1 MTSDPTAGA
10 PGAGG
15 TDAKVV
21 DALKRL
27 TVDLRRT
34 RQRLR
39 AAEDAAREPIAIVGM
54 ACRYPGG
61 VGSPEELWRLVEDE
75 RDVIA
80 PLPEDRGWDEEL
92 YDPDPARTG
101 KVYVSEGGFLADPAA
116 FDAPF
121 FAMSGREALAT
132 DPQQRLLLETSWEA
146 VERAGI
152 DPVTLRGS
160 RTGVF
165 AGVIYQ
171 DYAARLRN
179 APGEFEG
186 YLGNGSTGSVASG
199 RVAYALGLE
208 GPAVSLDTAC
218 SSSLVALHQAVQAL
232 RSGDCTMALAGG
244 VTVMASPLALVEF
257 SRQRGLAADARCKA
271 FAAEADG
278 TALGEGVGM
287 LLLERLSDA
296 RRHGRR
302 VLAVVR
308 GSAVNQDGASS
319 GLTAPSGAAQ
329 RRVIG
334 QALAAAGLSATDVD
348 AVEAHGTGTELG
360 DPIEAQA
367 LIDTYGQG
375 RPAERP
381 LWIGSV
387 KSNIGHAQA
396 AAGVAGVIKMVQ
408 AMAHGVLPRTLHV
421 EAPNPHVEW
430 DAGAVDVLVARRAW
444 PDTDRPRRAGV
455 SSFGVSGT
463 NAHVVL
469 EQPAPPPEETRVP
482 GSRAGVTVPWVLA
495 GRTPEALRA
504 QAARLAEH
512 LAGRPGTAP
521 DAVGAALAYGRSVFE
536 HRAVVLGTEMDE
548 LLPAL
553 DALAAGR
560 SAAGL
565 VHGSVDG
572 EARPV
577 LVLSEQAL
585 AAGLGWVGPLA
596 RAFPVFARRL
606 AECAEALAA
615 VEALPPRTA
624 GVERSEGVGALPGG
638 EDEPVTRWAVL
649 VALAGLWE
657 ALGVRAAAV
666 VGVAGRREAG
676 PDGAGNGAGGGLD
689 VAEIAAACVAGALSL
704 KEGARAVAHGGA
716 APDPSTARVPLRR
729 ATLEPDDLERVAA
742 ALAERGHGLFVEVGV
757 AGEVGA
763 RLTEALDGT
772 PGRLVPSP
780 VTGTGTDGGDGG
792 ADALLRTLAELHVS
806 AVTVR
811 WRAVFPEPGSD
822 GPAPVDLPTY
832 PFQRRRYWLADGPP
846 PVDATAAGLVP
857 AAHPLLGAAVDLP
870 DGDGVL
876 FTGRLSTAEHPWL
889 ADHTVGGRIVVPG
902 TALVELARWAG
913 AATGCVRV
921 AELTLHAPVEL
932 TVPGSGAPAE
942 PGRPAERA
950 LRLHLAAP
958 GPDGR
963 RRLVLSTRPGAG
975 HDWTRHVT
983 GTVERTDAG
992 GATAGPEGLRGGPDL
1007 VTWPPPG
1014 ATAVPVE
1021 GFHSHA
1027 AAQGIAYGPS
1037 FQGLRRVWRRDAEVF
1052 AEVTPPG
1059 GLQSE
1064 AGRYGLHPALLDAAL
1079 QAWPVAHPQAL
1090 AERWVPAAWHGV
1102 TAGPAGAGALRVRL
1116 APAEGRAPDS
1126 GQAVSVWAADAAGVP
1141 VLSVSSLL
1149 SRPAEPGA
1157 GTRAGAEPDGL
1168 LRPRWTRC
1176 AAPDAAP
1183 EGTAD
1188 DGGPLAVIGGGDV
1201 LPWADGPRYPDLPAL
1216 VAAVADGTP
1225 APEVV
1230 LLPLDHA
1237 TKPGGAL
1244 GADPR
1249 KVPASVRA
1257 AAAGLLDVL
1266 RAWLA
1271 APGLTGSRLVAVWT
1285 GVPGADG
1292 RPEEDAAAADGSPTG
1307 LVTAALRG
1315 LVRSARTEHP
1325 RRFGLLAVPAGPAG
1339 PADSAPDPGVLAQ
1352 AVRAVR
1358 EEPEVAIGGDTLWVP
1373 RLSTAPPAPGSD
1385 TGDLR
1390 EPDPEG
1396 TVLVTGGTGAL
1407 GAQVARRLATGG
1419 ARHLLLVSRRGEQAP
1434 GAADL
1439 AQELAA
1445 AGARVTVAA
1454 CDVGDRSALAAVLA
1468 AVPPAHPLTAVVHA
1482 AGVTDDATL
1491 GNQSEGHLATAF
1503 APKVDAAWHL
1513 HELTKDTDLTQF
1525 VLFSSASGAF
1535 GGAGQANYAAANA
1548 FLDALARL
1556 RHAQGLPA
1564 LSLAWGPWD
1573 ESSALTAALGSAD
1586 RERFARSGIRTLATE
1601 DALGLFDAARATTG
1615 APVLVPLRLDPER
1628 LGDARDAERLPA
1640 LLRGPA
1646 AADPQTPSTE
1656 RPGPTAATPEPPTT
1670 DPQPAEGEP
1679 HVRRLK
1685 AMAEPERRRALLALV
1700 LSHTA
1705 VVLGDVTAQEISP
1718 HQGLT
1723 DLGFDSLSGLTLQER
1738 LFEATGVELP
1748 SSLIYD
1754 HPNASA
1760 IADHL
1765 CAELAEAG
1773 PAAPDLAPA
1782 LAELD
1787 RVETFLATF
1796 ADEADAA
1803 ARETVAR
1810 RLRDLVSR
1818 WPGEAPSPAP
1828 TGPRTAPEPDASGTP
1843 DLAEASDDELL
1854 AVLKQMRSADGGPST
1869 SRQHG

>member
-10 PGAGG
+10 PGTSG

-39 AAEDAAREPIAIVGM
+39 EAEDAAREPVAIVGM

-61 VGSPEELWRLVEDE
+61 VGSPEELWRLVEEE

-80 PLPEDRGWDEEL
+80 PLPDDRGWDEEL

-101 KVYVSEGGFLADPAA
+101 KVYVTEGGFLADPAA

-152 DPVTLRGS
+152 DPTTLRGS

-271 FAAEADG
+271 FAAGADG

-334 QALAAAGLSATDVD
+334 QALAAAGLSSADVD

-421 EAPNPHVEW
+421 EAPNPHVAW
-430 DAGAVDVLVARRAW
+430 DAGAVDLLVARRAW

-469 EQPAPPPEETRVP
+469 EQPAPLAEATSATP
-482 GSRAGVTVPWVLA
+482 GPGATGTVPWVLS
-495 GRTPEALRA
+495 GRTPEALRD

-512 LAGRPGTAP
+512 VAARPETAP
-521 DAVGAALAYGRSVFE
+521 DAVGAALACGRSVFE
-536 HRAVVLGTEMDE
+536 HRAVVLGEALGE
-548 LLPAL
+548 LRSAL

-565 VHGSVDG
+565 VRGVVDG

-577 LVLSEQAL
+577 LVLSEQAPG
-585 AAGLGWVGPLA
+585 AGLGWVGPLA
-596 RAFPVFARRL
+596 RAFPAFARRL

-615 VEALPPRTA
+615 VEALPARAA
-624 GVERSEGVGALPGG
+624 GRERSEEVGALPGP

-657 ALGVRAAAV
+657 ASGVRAAAV
-666 VGVAGRREAG
+666 VGVAG
-676 PDGAGNGAGGGLD
+676 DGETGSGGAGGGLD
-689 VAEIAAACVAGALSL
+689 VAEVAAACVAGALSL
-704 KEGARAVAHGGA
+704 KEGARAVAHGGP
-716 APDPSTARVPLRR
+716 APDPSAARVPLRR
-729 ATLEPDDLERVAA
+729 ATAGSGELERVAG
-742 ALAERGHGLFVEVGV
+742 ALVERGHGLFVEVGV

-763 RLTEALDGT
+763 RLAEALDGG

-780 VTGTGTDGGDGG
+780 LGGTDAGDGG
-792 ADALLRTLAELHVS
+792 AGALLRALAELHVS

-822 GPAPVDLPTY
+822 GAAPVDLPTY

-846 PVDATAAGLVP
+846 TVDATAAGLVD
-857 AAHPLLGAAVDLP
+857 AEHPLLGAAVDLP
-870 DGDGVL
+870 DGEGML

-913 AATGCVRV
+913 AATGYARV
-921 AELTLHAPVEL
+921 ADLALHAPVEL
-932 TVPGSGAPAE
+932 TLPGSGAPAQ

-950 LRLHLAAP
+950 VRLHLAAP

-983 GTVERTDAG
+983 GTLERTGAPG
-992 GATAGPEGLRGGPDL
+992 GTAVPEGVRGGPDL

-1021 GFHSHA
+1021 GFHRRA
-1027 AAQGIAYGPS
+1027 AAHGIAYGPA
-1037 FQGLRRVWRRDAEVF
+1037 FQGLRRVWLRDDEVF

-1079 QAWPVAHPQAL
+1079 QAWPVAHPRAL

-1102 TAGPAGAGALRVRL
+1102 TAGAAGAGALRVRL
-1116 APAEGRAPDS
+1116 APAEGPTPDS

-1141 VLSVSSLL
+1141 VLSVVSLL
-1149 SRPAEPGA
+1149 SRPAEPGVTTGSGA
-1157 GTRAGAEPDGL
+1157 GRDGL
-1168 LRPRWTRC
+1168 LRPRWTRHAPAG
-1176 AAPDAAP
+1176 AAPD
-1183 EGTAD
+1183 
-1188 DGGPLAVIGGGDV
+1188 GPAHDAGSPAVIGSGDAV
-1201 LPWADGPRYPDLPAL
+1201 PWADGPRYPDLPAL
-1216 VAAVADGTP
+1216 IAAVADGTQ
-1225 APEVV
+1225 APDVV
-1230 LLPLDHA
+1230 LLPLGHA
-1237 TKPGGAL
+1237 ATPDDA
-1244 GADPR
+1244 ADTAPR
-1249 KVPASVRA
+1249 DVPASARA

-1266 RAWLA
+1266 HVWLA
-1271 APGLTGSRLVAVWT
+1271 APGLAGSRLVPVWT

-1292 RPEEDAAAADGSPTG
+1292 RPAEDTAAEGSPF
-1307 LVTAALRG
+1307 VPVVAALRG
-1315 LVRSARTEHP
+1315 LVRSARSEHP
-1325 RRFGLLAVPAGPAG
+1325 RRFGLLAVPAVPAG
-1339 PADSAPDPGVLAQ
+1339 SANPAPDAGLLAQ
-1352 AVRAVR
+1352 ALRAVR
-1358 EEPEVAIGGDTLWVP
+1358 EEPEVAIGSDALWVP
-1373 RLSTAPPAPGSD
+1373 RLSAALPVTGSGS
-1385 TGDLR
+1385 GDVR

-1407 GAQVARRLATGG
+1407 GARVARRLAAGG

-1434 GAADL
+1434 GAAAL

-1445 AGARVTVAA
+1445 SGARVTVAA
-1454 CDVGDRSALAAVLA
+1454 CDLGDRSALAAVLA

-1482 AGVTDDATL
+1482 AGVTHDATL

-1525 VLFSSASGAF
+1525 TLFSSAAGAF
-1535 GGAGQANYAAANA
+1535 GSAGQANYAAANA
-1548 FLDALARL
+1548 FLDGLARL

-1573 ESSALTAALGSAD
+1573 EPSALTAALGSAD

-1601 DALGLFDAARATTG
+1601 DALSLFDAARATAG
-1615 APVLVPLRLDPER
+1615 EPVLVPLRLDPER
-1628 LGDARDAERLPA
+1628 LREGPGAEPLPA

-1646 AADPQTPSTE
+1646 AAVPHAPLAE
-1656 RPGPTAATPEPPTT
+1656 PPGPTAAPPKPPNSGT
-1670 DPQPAEGEP
+1670 DHAEGEP

-1705 VVLGDVTAQEISP
+1705 VVLGDVTAEEISP

-1787 RVETFLATF
+1787 RVESFLATF

-1818 WPGEAPSPAP
+1818 WPGEASSPAP
-1828 TGPRTAPEPDASGTP
+1828 TAPRTAPESDASGAP
-1843 DLAEASDDELL
+1843 DLTEASDDELL
-1854 AVLKQMRSADGGPST
+1854 AVLNQMRSADGGSST